1 MATIRIISKVPV
13 VQSALKARPLRVAI
27 DGGEEQELSLSK
39 PNDVDV
45 QAGNHHVEMYVAWAL
60 PARMGPADDPMAVV
74 DQHCQVRTIPNL
86 RVVDASVMPAIPR
99 ANINLTCIMIAEHV
113 SDWMRDEA

>member
-1 MATIRIISKVPV
+1 MPKIRITSKVPV

-45 QAGNHHVEMYVAWAL
+45 DAGDHHVEMYVAWLL
-60 PARMGPADDPMAVV
+60 PARMGPAEIDVSLEDGETVELLYKPPWI
-74 DQHCQVRTIPNL
+74 RTKPGK
-86 RVVDASVMPAIPR
+86 
-99 ANINLTCIMIAEHV
+99 LTR
-113 SDWMRDEA
+113 ST